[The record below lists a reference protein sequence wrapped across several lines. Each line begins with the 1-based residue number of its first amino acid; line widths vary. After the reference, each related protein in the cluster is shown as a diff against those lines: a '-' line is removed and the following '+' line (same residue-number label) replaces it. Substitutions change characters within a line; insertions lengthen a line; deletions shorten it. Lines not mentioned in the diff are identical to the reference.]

1 VDHSCRTFEITAAAT
16 QQPKTKKNKKQKPK
30 QNYIIKFAIPP

>member
-16 QQPKTKKNKKQKPK
+16 QQPKTKKGKKNKTKL
-30 QNYIIKFAIPP
+30 YIKFAIPP